1 MEQQQLTFMDAVK
14 RALTVN
20 YFNFEGRAS
29 RSEYWWFALFQAI
42 LSLLISVIFG
52 SGTTGIILSSIV
64 GLALFMPALGLCV
77 RRLHDINKSGWWY
90 FIGLVP
96 IVGFILL
103 IVWFCKPSDVTP
115 NQYGPVPNCY

>member
-29 RSEYWWFALFQAI
+29 RSEYWWFALFQCV
-42 LSLLISVIFG
+42 LSWLIQIIVG
-52 SGTTGIILSSIV
+52 TGTVGTTILCII
-64 GLALFMPALGLCV
+64 GLALFMPGLGLSV
-77 RRLHDINKSGWWY
+77 RRLHDINKSGWWVLLG
-90 FIGLVP
+90 FIP
-96 IVGFILL
+96 IVGWIIY
-103 IVWFCKPSDVTP
+103 IVWTCKPSDVTS